1 MRHAGLSLAQ
11 ALPMASAVPAAALGL
26 AGRKGTLQPG
36 ADADLILLDDEAQVR
51 LTMVAGRVVYDA
63 RG

>member
-1 MRHAGLSLAQ
+1 
-11 ALPMASAVPAAALGL
+11 MASAVPAAALGL